1 MKSPAA
7 TKYSMKSGASWPL
20 RHPGLD
26 RIVAA
31 PSTGHERFLI
41 AHFWLPLLAFAVSA
55 VGLMLLHGDAWVADR
70 LYAWQGHRWAL
81 RDGFVT
87 QGLIHIGGRDLSTAA
102 WLAVAGTW
110 IVARLRPGMAAL
122 RTPLAYLALSTLL
135 ATALV
140 AWIKS
145 WSNMDCPW
153 DLLRYGGDRPY
164 VGLLG
169 LRPLGLSRGVCFPA
183 GHASGGYA
191 WMALYFFFLMLR
203 PRLRWFGLALG
214 ILAGLVFGVSQ
225 QLRGAHFLSHD
236 LWTATICWMSA
247 LGAYLLFRRRVEA
260 EQRGLA
266 ATFGGEIALD
276 SRPVGAYGQD
286 IP

>member
-7 TKYSMKSGASWPL
+7 TKYSMKSGPSWPL
-20 RHPGLD
+20 HHPGLD
-26 RIVAA
+26 RIAAA
-31 PSTGHERFLI
+31 PSTRNERFLFG
-41 AHFWLPLLAFAVSA
+41 HFWLPLLAFAVLA
-55 VGLMLLHGDAWVADR
+55 IGLMLLHGDAWVADR

-81 RDGFVT
+81 RDAFVT
-87 QGLIHIGGRDLSTAA
+87 QGLIHIAGRDLSTAA
-102 WLAVAGTW
+102 WLAVAATW
-110 IVARLRPGMAAL
+110 VVARLRPGMAAL

-214 ILAGLVFGVSQ
+214 IVTGLVFGVSQ

-247 LGAYLLFRRRVEA
+247 LGVYLLFRRYVEVDELDPA
-260 EQRGLA
+260 ATPGDEFAVDPGSLA
-266 ATFGGEIALD
+266 AHRRSA
-276 SRPVGAYGQD
+276 P
-286 IP
+286 